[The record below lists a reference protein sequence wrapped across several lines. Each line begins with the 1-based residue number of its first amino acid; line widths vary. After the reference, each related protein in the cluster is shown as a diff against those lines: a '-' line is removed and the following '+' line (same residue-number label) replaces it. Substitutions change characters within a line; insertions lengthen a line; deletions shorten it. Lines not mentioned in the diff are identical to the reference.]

1 MNIFCSIIIPFN
13 NSKKTLK
20 KCILSVL
27 NQQGKIN
34 YEIIIIDDFSND
46 GSKQLCDK
54 LIKKKNNCKILK
66 SKTKTIG
73 PGHARNIGL
82 KYAKGKYILFIDSD
96 DAISRNAIRIFYDK
110 SKNANNPDIICAN
123 FKVIDKVGN
132 FKKKNRNDLKFYKK
146 SKKSLLLNFFN
157 LSIIPQVISNL
168 ISKKIIDKNNI
179 KFQKGLFEDIY
190 FYFKILFF
198 SKKIKILNDKI
209 YFKFNRKNSIV
220 NSLTQNHITDSF
232 NSYYKCYKF
241 LINKN
246 FFRKSVINKYF
257 LVAITGQVAVFFN
270 RILES
275 KKTKTNQNLRNL
287 LKKTYFKMRRR
298 INFDYFFQTKKDIIA
313 KNFLYDIK

>member
-1 MNIFCSIIIPFN
+1 MIKI
-13 NSKKTLK
+13 TL
-20 KCILSVL
+20 
-27 NQQGKIN
+27 
-34 YEIIIIDDFSND
+34 
-46 GSKQLCDK
+46 
-54 LIKKKNNCKILK
+54 
-66 SKTKTIG
+66 
-73 PGHARNIGL
+73 
-82 KYAKGKYILFIDSD
+82 
-96 DAISRNAIRIFYDK
+96 
-110 SKNANNPDIICAN
+110 
-123 FKVIDKVGN
+123 N
-132 FKKKNRNDLKFYKK
+132 FKKVSSKIFIFILKYY
-146 SKKSLLLNFFN
+146 SS
-157 LSIIPQVISNL
+157 Q
-168 ISKKIIDKNNI
+168 
-179 KFQKGLFEDIY
+179 
-190 FYFKILFF
+190 
-198 SKKIKILNDKI
+198 KKIKILNDKI